1 MNLAAFLAKWSPTG
15 GAERANKD
23 SFLADFCDVIGV
35 PHPDPTTGDGPRDA
49 YVFERDAKLVPFDLE
64 VVGRTPFDPTQYQ
77 STLFVAA
84 SEDALL
90 STLTEW
96 LEIESRG

>member
-1 MNLAAFLAKWSPTG
+1 MAIKVNSP
-15 GAERANKD
+15 EQLYD
-23 SFLADFCDVIGV
+23 S
-35 PHPDPTTGDGPRDA
+35 
-49 YVFERDAKLVPFDLE
+49 LVA
-64 VVGRTPFDPTQYQ
+64 VVGAPGSQVPRPRPGANQGNNRPGPNARTVFVNFFSNEDGSDPTQYQ

-96 LEIESRG
+96 LEFESRR